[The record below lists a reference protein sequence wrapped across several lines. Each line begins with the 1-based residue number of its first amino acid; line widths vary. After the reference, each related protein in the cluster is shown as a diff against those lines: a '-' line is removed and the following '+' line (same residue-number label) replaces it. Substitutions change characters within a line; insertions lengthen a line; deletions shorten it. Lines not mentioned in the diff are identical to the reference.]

1 MEIYKKIFAVI
12 FITVLLG
19 FSAVNMYHAKGGLK
33 YELSQM
39 EKPKTLKD
47 VKQSTLKID
56 NILAT
61 NLLFDHGWN
70 EAYARIYNILGKNE
84 ENSFK
89 YVRDK
94 DGILYQGNF
103 WNTSP
108 IPVKDYAQ
116 RIKKL
121 QAAVEYKGTKV
132 VVLLYPTQYNEAWSD
147 GYYGIPYNDYNKI
160 GDELVTYLR
169 YYGIDCI
176 DYKHQYLQEKMTAE
190 EIFYK
195 TDHHWRLEVAFDAF
209 ETLVRH
215 LNLKYN
221 AKLDRY
227 YTDIN
232 NYNVETYEDI
242 FMGSQGRDAGLSYV
256 GADDYTFI
264 TPKFETDY
272 EYTFKSKVDEIVTI
286 EGSMEETLV
295 SKKYLEREDIYDRDM
310 WSSYM
315 DGVHLED
322 HITNK
327 KNEDGL
333 KVLFLRDSY
342 TSPLATFFSS
352 YCSQVDMIWTVQNKP
367 EEIEAMVEGDEYD
380 YIFIGLAIDSYVG
393 YGAEFYID

>member
-12 FITVLLG
+12 FMTVLLG

-70 EAYARIYNILGKNE
+70 EAYARVYNILGKNE

-94 DGILYQGNF
+94 DGMLYQGNF

-121 QAAVEYKGTKV
+121 QVAVEHKGTKV

-215 LNLKYN
+215 LNLKYK

-272 EYTFKSKVDEIVTI
+272 EYTFKSKVDEKVTI

>member
-12 FITVLLG
+12 FMTVLLG

-94 DGILYQGNF
+94 DGMLYQGNF

-227 YTDIN
+227 YTNIN

>member
-12 FITVLLG
+12 FMTVLLG

-70 EAYARIYNILGKNE
+70 EAYARVYNILGKNE

-94 DGILYQGNF
+94 DGMLYQGNF

-215 LNLKYN
+215 LNLKYK

-272 EYTFKSKVDEIVTI
+272 EYTFKSKVDEKVTI

>member
-12 FITVLLG
+12 FMTVLLG

-47 VKQSTLKID
+47 VKQSTLKVD

-70 EAYARIYNILGKNE
+70 EAYARVYNILGKNE

-94 DGILYQGNF
+94 DGMLYQGNF

-215 LNLKYN
+215 LNLKYK

-227 YTDIN
+227 YTDID

-272 EYTFKSKVDEIVTI
+272 EYTFKSKVDEKVTI

>member
-12 FITVLLG
+12 FMTVLLG

-70 EAYARIYNILGKNE
+70 EAYARVYNILGKNE

-94 DGILYQGNF
+94 DGMLYQGNF

-176 DYKHQYLQEKMTAE
+176 DYKHQYLQEKMTAK

-215 LNLKYN
+215 LNIKYN

-227 YTDIN
+227 YTDID

-264 TPKFETDY
+264 TPKFDTDY
-272 EYTFKSKVDEIVTI
+272 EYTFKSRADEIVTI

-295 SKKYLEREDIYDRDM
+295 SKKYLERDDIYDRDM

>member
-12 FITVLLG
+12 FMTVLLG

-70 EAYARIYNILGKNE
+70 EAYARVYNILGKNE

-94 DGILYQGNF
+94 DGMLYQGNF

-176 DYKHQYLQEKMTAE
+176 DYKHQYLQEKKTAE

-227 YTDIN
+227 YTDID

-272 EYTFKSKVDEIVTI
+272 EYTFKSKVDEKVTI

>member
-1 MEIYKKIFAVI
+1 M
-12 FITVLLG
+12 
-19 FSAVNMYHAKGGLK
+19 
-33 YELSQM
+33 
-39 EKPKTLKD
+39 
-47 VKQSTLKID
+47 
-56 NILAT
+56 
-61 NLLFDHGWN
+61 
-70 EAYARIYNILGKNE
+70 
-84 ENSFK
+84 
-89 YVRDK
+89 
-94 DGILYQGNF
+94 
-103 WNTSP
+103 
-108 IPVKDYAQ
+108 
-116 RIKKL
+116 
-121 QAAVEYKGTKV
+121 
-132 VVLLYPTQYNEAWSD
+132 
-147 GYYGIPYNDYNKI
+147 
-160 GDELVTYLR
+160 
-169 YYGIDCI
+169 
-176 DYKHQYLQEKMTAE
+176 
-190 EIFYK
+190 
-195 TDHHWRLEVAFDAF
+195 
-209 ETLVRH
+209 VRH
-215 LNLKYN
+215 LNIKYN

-227 YTDIN
+227 YTDID

-264 TPKFETDY
+264 TPKFDTDY
-272 EYTFKSKVDEIVTI
+272 EYTFKSRADEIVTI

-295 SKKYLEREDIYDRDM
+295 SKKYLERDDIYDRDM

>member
-12 FITVLLG
+12 FMTALLG

-70 EAYARIYNILGKNE
+70 EAYARVYNILGKNE

-94 DGILYQGNF
+94 DGMLYQGNF

-132 VVLLYPTQYNEAWSD
+132 VVLLYPTQYNKAWSD

-227 YTDIN
+227 YTDID

-272 EYTFKSKVDEIVTI
+272 EYTFKSKVDEKVTI